1 MKRISLTSSFYAFLP
16 VVFAYR
22 LLLDYGYFHVI
33 ARRYAYNGFHD
44 NRTELGLMISWVV
57 LLLSYAVVRSV
68 LQSKDN
74 RDSVLIVSLL
84 YLLSFVP
91 FTTCIYAGILDSGY
105 IVSNCVYWLVLLFG
119 EIISLS
125 VPVRRLPHL
134 RIGRVSINDKFVWIA
149 GWLSMLLVVFISGR
163 YAHFRLSFN
172 LFSVYDIRLE
182 ARDYHFP
189 RIISYMFAWTRAI
202 NPILFAYSLLKRNRG
217 MGILFF
223 LTQMLSFGIDGLKS
237 TFFMPFLVL
246 VVMVLYN
253 RISARKFKFYLLCG
267 LTALT
272 IIAVLE
278 YALLRSHL
286 VIELIIRRVMFVPNY
301 LSNCYYD
308 FFQNNVPDYFRSSF
322 LRFFGFQS
330 PYTTDSRGITYII
343 GQLYFNRAS
352 MNCNNG
358 LVSDALTNLGKP
370 GLVLMPI
377 ILVLVLRLFDRST
390 MHLDKRISAA
400 STLYLANTM
409 INTFLMPVL
418 LTHGMLVL
426 ILLFSMIDEEELQGY
441 EKNCITK

>member
-1 MKRISLTSSFYAFLP
+1 MKRITLTSSFYAFLP
-16 VVFAYR
+16 LVCAFR

-33 ARRYAYNGFHD
+33 ARRYAYYGFHD
-44 NRTELGLMISWVV
+44 NRSGLGLALSWLV
-57 LLLSYAVVRSV
+57 LLASYAVARKA
-68 LQSKDN
+68 LQTQDD

-91 FTTCIYAGILDSGY
+91 FTSCIYAGILDSAY
-105 IVSNCVYWLVLLFG
+105 IVSNCVYWLVLLLG

-134 RIGRVSINDKFVWIA
+134 RIGRVVVNDKFVWIA

-163 YAHFRLSFN
+163 YAHFRLNFN
-172 LFSVYDIRLE
+172 MFSVYDIRLE

-202 NPILFAYSLLKRNRG
+202 NPVLFAYSLLKRNRG
-217 MGILFF
+217 MGTLFF

-246 VVMVLYN
+246 MIVLSYN

-272 IIAVLE
+272 LIAVLE
-278 YALLRSHL
+278 YVVLRSHL

-301 LSNCYYD
+301 LSKCYYD

-330 PYTTDSRGITYII
+330 PYTTDSRGVTYLI
-343 GQLYFNRAS
+343 GQLYFNRPS

-358 LVSDALTNLGKP
+358 LVSDAITNLGKP

-377 ILVLVLRLFDRST
+377 ILVLVLRLFDRSST
-390 MHLDKRISAA
+390 HLDNRLSAA
-400 STLYLANTM
+400 TALYLSYV
-409 INTFLMPVL
+409 ILSTFLMTVL

-426 ILLFSMIDEEELQGY
+426 ILLLSMMDQKELQGY
-441 EKNCITK
+441 EKN